1 MEYIYKK
8 PNPLSV
14 GSCLLNSHYPNK
26 GPARGQHTCY
36 RYGAECAYRSTLV
49 PVKDQWDSNFVCPK
63 VAKFRC
69 TTSYLF
75 ECPNGYYPV
84 CGDVPG
90 TGFKRYNNVTYDACA
105 QKCNEFAKCTGM
117 EWFYRKNWYNQGT
130 CFLNDKYATKPRYPG
145 QHSCYRYGAPCP
157 GKNWHDRLP
166 AYVWND
172 NRSCPKGYDL
182 LCPEFRDFT
191 NNLNVITDAV
201 DLHHKSKLAKAL
213 AEKSHANNAIS
224 AFKKALMKIAHKEK
238 DMDNKEQKLKA
249 KVVLDKLKAKKDK
262 DKSENEKEIKK
273 AYESARDLLKKE
285 IKKDAKCEAK
295 EMNKKVTTA
304 AIKKQLNK
312 KCTLTVD
319 CENKPEFAKLLK
331 KLGKSL
337 KKLYKWQNKMR
348 DSLDFTKK
356 TSLYDM
362 MFEGRCSEMCYNA
375 PNPIKGMDV
384 RLFNALV
391 SSCKIGTD
399 FKSY

>member
-1 MEYIYKK
+1 M
-8 PNPLSV
+8 
-14 GSCLLNSHYPNK
+14 G
-26 GPARGQHTCY
+26 
-36 RYGAECAYRSTLV
+36 
-49 PVKDQWDSNFVCPK
+49 
-63 VAKFRC
+63 
-69 TTSYLF
+69 
-75 ECPNGYYPV
+75 
-84 CGDVPG
+84 
-90 TGFKRYNNVTYDACA
+90 
-105 QKCNEFAKCTGM
+105 
-117 EWFYRKNWYNQGT
+117 
-130 CFLNDKYATKPRYPG
+130 
-145 QHSCYRYGAPCP
+145 
-157 GKNWHDRLP
+157 
-166 AYVWND
+166 
-172 NRSCPKGYDL
+172 
-182 LCPEFRDFT
+182 
-191 NNLNVITDAV
+191 V
-201 DLHHKSKLAKAL
+201 DLHHKSKLAKAS

-285 IKKDAKCEAK
+285 I
-295 EMNKKVTTA
+295 NKKVTTA